1 MNANAKT
8 QAGQARSAEQSS
20 SQPTAPAQMFVL
32 DTTCRPGD
40 NAKRTHDMPINGQV
54 RPITFEYGKPLP
66 LPREVALKF
75 LEHAEFLHT
84 DVEGNVL
91 PFQRRPK
98 QPEDLG
104 AGETLVLKEDE
115 TIARFDELST
125 IALQN
130 RVIAKNGG
138 EKFAASSDR
147 GSMIAF
153 LSALK
158 PKQPQMTKAKP
169 VDGAPDLVDLEDE
182 AA

>member
-1 MNANAKT
+1 M
-8 QAGQARSAEQSS
+8 S
-20 SQPTAPAQMFVL
+20 SQQKGDYKAQAQIDSKPTAPAQMYVL

-54 RPITFEYGKPLP
+54 RPITFEYGKPLA
-66 LPREVALKF
+66 LPEVLARKF
-75 LEHAEFLHT
+75 LEYDAFLHT
-84 DVEGNVL
+84 NAEGDVL
-91 PFQRRPK
+91 PYQRRPK

-104 AGETLVLKEDE
+104 AGEALVLKDDE

-147 GSMIAF
+147 GAMIAF
-153 LSALK
+153 LAALK
-158 PKQPQMTKAKP
+158 PKPPQVAKAKP
-169 VDGAPDLVDLEDE
+169 VDGWPDLVDLEEE